1 MNIFDC
7 FTYNNEEMI
16 LDLRLSYL
24 DRFVKKFI
32 IVESKYTHQGNLK
45 KNFLNLNNFKKYQ
58 HKIDYNLIDKFPK
71 NLSNWGRENYQRN
84 FLANSIKNLHDDD
97 YIMISDLDEIP
108 NLKNMNNIEKSK
120 FTVFQQVNYSFKFN
134 MKAFKGSKVLVES
147 GQFYYKNP
155 DLIRLEEK
163 GPYKKGA
170 VAVLGKSGK
179 VKAHLG
185 GGLKFIVVELAPNSH
200 LLKSANGHP
209 MVESDF
215 KSLTGYLKSYIKDGM
230 VARSTRHPV
239 PVKGIKE
246 KVFILDIMKR
256 KKLWKRIAVS
266 PRTSMPVQWW
276 DYRDDG
282 KLHSH
287 ATWSQF
293 VSNRPLPDE
302 LFTIKLAKS
311 AKKQMSDRENVS
323 DSRNKKGKSGN
334 SASG

>member
-134 MKAFKGSKVLVES
+134 L
-147 GQFYYKNP
+147 KNITFP
-155 DLIRLEEK
+155 IWYGTKLC
-163 GPYKKGA
+163 KK
-170 VAVLGKSGK
+170 K
-179 VKAHLG
+179 
-185 GGLKFIVVELAPNSH
+185 
-200 LLKSANGHP
+200 
-209 MVESDF
+209 
-215 KSLTGYLKSYIKDGM
+215 YLKSPQWLRDQKIKKYSILKFYKIKWNIVQNGGWHFSYIMSPNEISEKIKSFSH
-230 VARSTRHPV
+230 AEYNLEEYTNPKIIEEKIN
-239 PVKGIKE
+239 KGIDLFDRNQNYQ
-246 KVFILDIMKR
+246 KVELDSSFPKYFFENKNKFNKWIL
-256 KKLWKRIAVS
+256 
-266 PRTSMPVQWW
+266 
-276 DYRDDG
+276 
-282 KLHSH
+282 
-287 ATWSQF
+287 
-293 VSNRPLPDE
+293 
-302 LFTIKLAKS
+302 
-311 AKKQMSDRENVS
+311 
-323 DSRNKKGKSGN
+323 
-334 SASG
+334 